1 VLKRVNLDK
10 RFNKTFQHTFHQHCM
25 EIFAQDIIDFDENV
39 KEYIT
44 SVCKGVRDSAI
55 DCEQLK
61 QVIGWLTEIGV
72 FGHIFEEV
80 HLFLVKDCNNFL
92 TSCSDLQSSSRFLT
106 NTINYHNV
114 FIKSFIKKLTTE
126 SNSTLLTQ

>member
-1 VLKRVNLDK
+1 
-10 RFNKTFQHTFHQHCM
+10 M

-44 SVCKGVRDSAI
+44 GVCEGVRENAI
-55 DCEQLK
+55 NCEQLK
-61 QVIGWLTEIGV
+61 SVIGQLSEIGV
-72 FGHIFEEV
+72 FGHIFEDV

-92 TSCSDLQSSSRFLT
+92 ISCSDLQSSSRFLT

-114 FIKSFIKKLTTE
+114 FIKSFIKKLTT
-126 SNSTLLTQ
+126 